1 MDTPNPSC
9 SNSQALKRRKH
20 RDPVIKDVFFR
31 RFFAPLIVSIL
42 ILCGIVAVISTP
54 PGTGINWQGFATAFG
69 DIPKA
74 IAKVGG
80 RRR

>member
-1 MDTPNPSC
+1 MDTSSSSC
-9 SNSQALKRRKH
+9 SSTGGAKRRRH
-20 RDPVIKDVFFR
+20 GDPVIKDVFFR

-42 ILCGIVAVISTP
+42 ILCGIVAIISTP

-69 DIPKA
+69 DTAKTA
-74 IAKVGG
+74 VKVGG

>member
-9 SNSQALKRRKH
+9 NIGVKKRRRHK
-20 RDPVIKDVFFR
+20 DPVIKDVFFR

-42 ILCGIVAVISTP
+42 VLCGVVVVISTP

-69 DIPKA
+69 DTAKA
-74 IAKVGG
+74 VVKGG
-80 RRR
+80 ARRR

>member
-9 SNSQALKRRKH
+9 NIQAVKRRRH

-42 ILCGIVAVISTP
+42 VLCGIVAIISTP
-54 PGTGINWQGFATAFG
+54 PGTGINWEGFATAFG
-69 DIPKA
+69 DTAKSV
-74 IAKVGG
+74 AKVGG

>member
-9 SNSQALKRRKH
+9 SIGAKKRRKH

-42 ILCGIVAVISTP
+42 ILCGVVAVISTP

-69 DIPKA
+69 DTAKA
-74 IAKVGG
+74 VVKGGG

>member
-1 MDTPNPSC
+1 MDTSNPSC
-9 SNSQALKRRKH
+9 SSGVKKRRRH

-42 ILCGIVAVISTP
+42 VLCGVVVVISTP

-69 DIPKA
+69 DTAKA
-74 IAKVGG
+74 VVKGG
-80 RRR
+80 ARRR

>member
-9 SNSQALKRRKH
+9 STGAKKRRRD

-42 ILCGIVAVISTP
+42 ILCGVLAVISTP

-69 DIPKA
+69 DT
-74 IAKVGG
+74 AKTVVKGG
-80 RRR
+80 GLRRR

>member
-9 SNSQALKRRKH
+9 NISAKKRRRHK
-20 RDPVIKDVFFR
+20 DPVIKDVFFR

-42 ILCGIVAVISTP
+42 ILCGVVVVISTP

-69 DIPKA
+69 DTAKA
-74 IAKVGG
+74 VVKGG
-80 RRR
+80 GLRRR